1 MCHISSDVCV
11 FFPPAMIL
19 SKHKLGSLE
28 ATQLD
33 RGVTCSAGPV
43 RLLDSALQRP
53 AEAANTETELLKY
66 SATSE
71 GHRQTAESMEY

>member
-11 FFPPAMIL
+11 FFFSCNDSFQTQIGII
-19 SKHKLGSLE
+19 GSDP
-28 ATQLD
+28 TGQGCYVQ
-33 RGVTCSAGPV
+33 RGPV

-53 AEAANTETELLKY
+53 AEAVNTDTELLKY
-66 SATSE
+66 SVTSE